1 MNILIAGA
9 SGLVGNELLELA
21 QSNTEIKSIH
31 LIGRRKLEIED
42 SKIEQ
47 HIVAF
52 SDLEKFKINTSIDT
66 VFCCLGTT
74 IKKAGTQEKFKLVD
88 YNYVVNLANWTK
100 VNGANQFVVVSAM
113 GASPKSSVFYSKVKG
128 QMQEAISNL
137 NIPSVSILQPSLLM
151 GNRPEFRL
159 GEKIAIGLMSV
170 LNIFF
175 VGPLKKYKS
184 IQAQTVAS
192 AMFNLSKNCQPGVT
206 IFTNDELF
214 NLAKKT
220 TA

>member
-1 MNILIAGA
+1 MF
-9 SGLVGNELLELA
+9 
-21 QSNTEIKSIH
+21 Q
-31 LIGRRKLEIED
+31 
-42 SKIEQ
+42 
-47 HIVAF
+47 
-52 SDLEKFKINTSIDT
+52 INTSIDT